1 MGGTTYQQPTPL
13 QPVHESK
20 AQIVDAV
27 YPLTL
32 YHILLLVLSEWKG
45 RSYIHPLFSYIV
57 VSGALCLVLYD
68 KRRKAGIPD
77 TRPPFTDVRF
87 RLLVSFVSTLPVM
100 IALTA
105 PLVRVFVPWYM
116 ELYNYYNDDGCMAL
130 RYMLPVGL
138 APMWFFLVQ
147 PAVWVSIYGGLMT
160 NAFLFNR
167 RATELCQW
175 GVALLAIPALFVLLF
190 TTGSFLVLLV
200 TC

>member
-1 MGGTTYQQPTPL
+1 MGGTTYQQPTLL
-13 QPVHESK
+13 QPVHDSK
-20 AQIVDAV
+20 VQIIHAV

-32 YHILLLVLSEWKG
+32 YHILLLVLSEWKD

-57 VSGALCLVLYD
+57 VSSALCLVLYD

-77 TRPPFTDVRF
+77 TRQPFTNVRF
-87 RLLVSFVSTLPVM
+87 RLLVSVVSTLPVM

-116 ELYNYYNDDGCMAL
+116 ELYKYYVVDKNDDGCMAL

-138 APMWFFLVQ
+138 APMWLFLVQ

-160 NAFLFNR
+160 NAFLFNKR
-167 RATELCQW
+167 TTELC
-175 GVALLAIPALFVLLF
+175 
-190 TTGSFLVLLV
+190 
-200 TC
+200 